1 MEKSNFNEIE
11 EHIHNWILK
20 ISKIRPELGHFAICP
35 FSSTASY
42 KIILSNIDDI
52 VPLRGYDV
60 VIFVVEDYL
69 DASAIQMW
77 CEIYNNMH
85 KDYIFLED
93 CGHYHTF
100 IQGIQTNNGKYNL
113 ILCQSREK
121 LEKTRE
127 NLSKTEYYEHWDA
140 EMLKEILGKD
150 HKISQKG

>member
-1 MEKSNFNEIE
+1 MKEIE
-11 EHIHNWILK
+11 EHIQNWILK
-20 ISKIRPELGHFAICP
+20 ISKLRPELGNFAICP

-52 VPLRGYDV
+52 MPLKGYDV

-77 CEIYNNMH
+77 CEIYNNIY

-93 CGHYHTF
+93 CGHYKTF

-113 ILCQSREK
+113 ILSQSREK
-121 LEKTRE
+121 LEKSRE
-127 NLSKTEYYEHWDA
+127 NLSKTEYYEHWDK
-140 EMLKEILGKD
+140 EMLEEILGKD
-150 HKISQKG
+150 HKIPQKG